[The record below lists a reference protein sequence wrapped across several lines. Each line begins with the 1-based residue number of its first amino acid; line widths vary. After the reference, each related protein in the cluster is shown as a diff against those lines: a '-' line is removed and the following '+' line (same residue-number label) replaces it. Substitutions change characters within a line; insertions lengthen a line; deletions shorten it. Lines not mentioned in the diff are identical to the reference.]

1 MILTALLLMVV
12 FSTTFAQ
19 NPINISGIVKDSE
32 TKNPIAG
39 VNVTLTGPD
48 LSVVTGS
55 DGLFSIKGTS
65 IQINR
70 QFESKNRFPVR
81 GTNALYFNQ
90 EKDGL
95 IKIRIL
101 DLSGRQLTQ
110 VFSGTLDKGFW
121 MVRLPELSFG
131 LYLCTFETPHS
142 LNVIRFLSTGSS
154 VSSKS
159 ANILTRLDKSGP
171 KPNSLSKRA
180 LLSSVMDTIIAEKD
194 GYRTF
199 KMPID
204 LYLQTDL
211 EILLEDTSNTDFDN
225 VTIIPDPSWTCFM
238 PDGIPPPKLGEKV
251 FTIVLNYGAVH
262 DIGITR
268 FGQRYQYD
276 IDGGSISGSGIDG
289 MVLTGG
295 LDYELI
301 LSNGSRELEQIVILR
316 AGSSHILMRNAGI
329 APDGAKNVRVV
340 LDFEAPNSSQ
350 YNWLHD
356 SKFAANRVVDSS
368 RQTITLEVYDI
379 TNVSL
384 TDNRIEINDP
394 QDVENQTWE
403 CVVVSGRQ
411 GSEVFTENVLLG
423 SSISIGASKRG
434 NRNIIPITGGNTTG
448 RVEGRILP
456 GGADYQLGGLDA
468 RYTVESNDGE
478 FIIIRNCGSGQL
490 IPVFE
495 TRVDGPY
502 DFLNEN
508 KYISSPPGI
517 GGGGVSITFYEIN

>member
-1 MILTALLLMVV
+1 
-12 FSTTFAQ
+12 
-19 NPINISGIVKDSE
+19 
-32 TKNPIAG
+32 
-39 VNVTLTGPD
+39 
-48 LSVVTGS
+48 
-55 DGLFSIKGTS
+55 
-65 IQINR
+65 
-70 QFESKNRFPVR
+70 
-81 GTNALYFNQ
+81 
-90 EKDGL
+90 
-95 IKIRIL
+95 
-101 DLSGRQLTQ
+101 
-110 VFSGTLDKGFW
+110 
-121 MVRLPELSFG
+121 
-131 LYLCTFETPHS
+131 
-142 LNVIRFLSTGSS
+142 
-154 VSSKS
+154 
-159 ANILTRLDKSGP
+159 
-171 KPNSLSKRA
+171 
-180 LLSSVMDTIIAEKD
+180 
-194 GYRTF
+194 
-199 KMPID
+199 
-204 LYLQTDL
+204 
-211 EILLEDTSNTDFDN
+211 
-225 VTIIPDPSWTCFM
+225 
-238 PDGIPPPKLGEKV
+238 
-251 FTIVLNYGAVH
+251 
-262 DIGITR
+262 
-268 FGQRYQYD
+268 
-276 IDGGSISGSGIDG
+276 